1 MMQNAMRSLS
11 PSATDMIRMD
21 HTHVNATFHRYK
33 AETDPQTK
41 QALAEMIFMALEVHA
56 TIEEEIFYPAMREVQ
71 ADRPVVDKSYPE
83 HAELK
88 RLIAKLREMQP
99 TDPLYDKLFLDL
111 MRDVL
116 HHVADEETTLL
127 PDAEAAREVTG
138 YERGT
143 ITPFGAASALPVI
156 ADERIVGR
164 TISIGAGAHGVA
176 ATVAADDVIAHLA
189 AQVADVTDPA

>member
-127 PDAEAAREVTG
+127 PDAEAAL
-138 YERGT
+138 GT
-143 ITPFGAASALPVI
+143 PRLQEIGGRMLKRRMELTAPMMPAIAKNMFKAAPATWMVV
-156 ADERIVGR
+156 A
-164 TISIGAGAHGVA
+164 AGAMLGMGLMA
-176 ATVAADDVIAHLA
+176 RRAFAR
-189 AQVADVTDPA
+189 

>member
-99 TDPLYDKLFLDL
+99 TDPLYDKIFMDL

-127 PDAEAAREVTG
+127 PDAEVALGTPRLQELGGRMLKRRMSLTMPMVPEMARNMVRARPPVYFAAAA
-138 YERGT
+138 
-143 ITPFGAASALPVI
+143 GAL
-156 ADERIVGR
+156 
-164 TISIGAGAHGVA
+164 IGAGLVA
-176 ATVAADDVIAHLA
+176 RRAFAAR
-189 AQVADVTDPA
+189 